1 MPTQLNTT
9 HIHATTAP
17 VRTIKELKY
26 PLIPNASS
34 PFITYHQQS
43 PSTHLTSDGLSGRMG
58 FKLHSQ
64 TPQTPPIPSIN
75 TVQVVPKSTYPHQT
89 VSCNPSLSRNRTT
102 RFHCSSSK
110 RELELILDAGLLC
123 PRRSSEEELLGPV
136 VVVRGWRLG
145 FSVEDGRSSIGE
157 AGVDERWRRDRVLLR
172 LRWFFISREGMW
184 AFQDSRHGLMM
195 LRRATGRWWLGGFN
209 LNVDQFPTQ
218 TSRPKRENLVSRAL
232 EYLFTANIPHAY
244 QIAA

>member
-9 HIHATTAP
+9 HIHATTAT

-75 TVQVVPKSTYPHQT
+75 TVQVIPKSTYPHQT
-89 VSCNPSLSRNRTT
+89 VSCNPSLSRNWTT

-110 RELELILDAGLLC
+110 RELELILDPGLLW

-136 VVVRGWRLG
+136 VRGCRVG
-145 FSVEDGRSSIGE
+145 FSVGDEGWSV
-157 AGVDERWRRDRVLLR
+157 GVEGVEERWRRDCVLLR
-172 LRWFFISREGMW
+172 LRRDFISREGMCVSGHG
-184 AFQDSRHGLMM
+184 FIDVGDSALMRCW
-195 LRRATGRWWLGGFN
+195 LQFERRLIFNFSATARELCVPSGRILHLLLGRIS
-209 LNVDQFPTQ
+209 D
-218 TSRPKRENLVSRAL
+218 
-232 EYLFTANIPHAY
+232 TA
-244 QIAA
+244 